1 MMYKNCKNCFW
12 SEKAKTGN
20 CPVMEEPSG
29 KECFAWVKD
38 KEDWANRIAACR
50 KYMRGEHHEV

>member
-1 MMYKNCKNCFW
+1 MYKNCKNCFW
-12 SEKAKTGN
+12 SEKAKSGN
-20 CPVMEEPSG
+20 CPVMVEPSG

-50 KYMRGEHHEV
+50 KYMRGERS